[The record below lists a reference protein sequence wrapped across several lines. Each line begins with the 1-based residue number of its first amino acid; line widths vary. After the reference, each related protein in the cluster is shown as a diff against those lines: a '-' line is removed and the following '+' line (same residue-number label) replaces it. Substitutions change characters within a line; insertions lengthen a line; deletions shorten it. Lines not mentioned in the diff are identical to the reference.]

1 MTIADRLFD
10 EFTLIRTTSSPNE
23 FGIRVKEERIEHI
36 PCQLTGARNL
46 YRNSL
51 GETVTSDQEI
61 FTEYEV
67 RPGDRIEIDSKQ
79 YEVRNVS
86 IWKDRGQ
93 LVAYQVII

>member
-1 MTIADRLFD
+1 MTITNDLFD

-23 FGIRVKEERIEHI
+23 FGVRVKEERIEHI

-61 FTEYEV
+61 FTEHEV
-67 RPGDRIEIDSKQ
+67 KPGDRIEIDGKQ

-86 IWKDRGQ
+86 IWKDDGK